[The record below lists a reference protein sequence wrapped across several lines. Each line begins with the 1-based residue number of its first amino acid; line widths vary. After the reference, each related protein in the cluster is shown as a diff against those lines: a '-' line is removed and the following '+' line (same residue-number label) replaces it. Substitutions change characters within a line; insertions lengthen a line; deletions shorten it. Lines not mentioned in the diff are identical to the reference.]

1 MTSFRAMTLANFKM
15 IVRNRTAL
23 FFLLGFPLI
32 FMLLFGYLFGTGET
46 RLSIGIS
53 GEDVSPLAGAIA
65 DQMEQTDGFTVY
77 RGDLESEL
85 AAIEDGDRTVV
96 LAFSEPDGDHALDAQ
111 IYVNQANP
119 QFAQI
124 GLNAVEQFLLQS
136 ELEIAGQPRM
146 IQTDVANIEGDE
158 FQFIDFF
165 LPGVIGISLMVN
177 GIQSLSTTFVSF
189 REKGILR
196 RIKATPFPLWQFILS
211 RISTQVVIAVAQ
223 TVILVAIALVLF
235 DVNIS
240 DSYFSA
246 LVLVVLGAFA
256 FLGIGFVISAFASNT
271 DVADSAGTIITIP
284 MMFLSGVFFPVDD
297 APAVLQPI
305 IQLLP
310 LTYLVEG
317 LRNVLI
323 DGGTLADTWL
333 EIGVLALTAAIGF
346 LISVRFFRW
355 ESREA

>member
-1 MTSFRAMTLANFKM
+1 MTLANVRM

-46 RLSIGIS
+46 RLSIGIA
-53 GEDVSPLAGAIA
+53 GEDISPLAGVIA
-65 DQMEQTDGFTVY
+65 DQMEQTEGFTVH
-77 RGDLESEL
+77 RGDLQSEL
-85 AAIEDGDRTVV
+85 SAIEDGNRTVV
-96 LAFSEPDGDHALDAQ
+96 LAFSEPEGDHALDAR
-111 IYVNQANP
+111 IYVNQSNP

-124 GLNAVEQFLLQS
+124 GLNAVEQFLLRS
-136 ELEIAGQPRM
+136 ELEMAGQPRM
-146 IQTDVANIEGDE
+146 IRSDIASVEGDE

-177 GIQSLSTTFVSF
+177 GIQSLSTTFVAF

-211 RISTQVVIAVAQ
+211 RITTQVVIAVIQ
-223 TVILVAIALVLF
+223 MVILVAIALVLF
-235 DVNIS
+235 NVNLS

-271 DVADSAGTIITIP
+271 DVADSAGTIVTIP

-297 APAVLQPI
+297 APGVLQPI
-305 IQLLP
+305 IQVLP

-317 LRNVLI
+317 LRTVLI
-323 DGGTLADTWL
+323 DGGTLNDTWL
-333 EIGVLALTAAIGF
+333 EMGVLVATAVVGF
-346 LISVRFFRW
+346 LVSVRFFRW
-355 ESREA
+355 ESRET